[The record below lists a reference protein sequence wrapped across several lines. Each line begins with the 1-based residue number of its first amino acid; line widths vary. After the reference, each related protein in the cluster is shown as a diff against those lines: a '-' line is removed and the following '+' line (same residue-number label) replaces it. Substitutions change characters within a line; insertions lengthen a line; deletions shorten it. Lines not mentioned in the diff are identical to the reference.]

1 MVFSSIPVYLDPP
14 NWHVQQQNHQQYQQ
28 QQQQQQQISR
38 VLSAE
43 SGGQL
48 PPLPPPGQ
56 LPPHHVGGGTSD
68 SLSGAGTGSI
78 RPGSMADRARLAK
91 IPQPETALKCPRCQS
106 TNTKF
111 CYFNNYSLTQPRH
124 FCKTCRRYWTR
135 GGALRNVPVGGGCRR
150 NKKTK
155 SSNNSNNNNSNNR
168 RSKSPAGNSG
178 DQNKQ
183 TAAGSSSS
191 TSTGG
196 GLISPSAEMIG
207 HLQQVPQL
215 GHNNSSFLASM
226 QNLTR
231 FGSGNL
237 GLNFTTNDQIQAAAG
252 ATDLGFQIGSEVDQW
267 RLQQFPL
274 LGGHHDFESPATGN
288 LYPFQ
293 GCSSTSDHHQQGNN
307 GMDVGDDHISH
318 NNNNNNNNMLF
329 RSNMSSSSG
338 SRVSQ
343 FIPPVK
349 IEDHRSQLGGG
360 GLNLLRPNLGLSSE
374 NNNHN
379 YWGPSGNTS
388 SSPWTDLSALNT
400 SNTSTTHP
408 LL

>member
-14 NWHVQQQNHQQYQQ
+14 NWHQQQNHHHQLVNSV
-28 QQQQQQQISR
+28 IST
-38 VLSAE
+38 E
-43 SGGQL
+43 SPQL
-48 PPLPPPGQ
+48 PPLPPPQ
-56 LPPHHVGGGTSD
+56 LQPHVVGGGGG
-68 SLSGAGTGSI
+68 SGSGSGPGSI

-91 IPQPETALKCPRCQS
+91 IPQPEAALKCPRCES

-150 NKKTK
+150 NKKNK
-155 SSNNSNNNNSNNR
+155 SNNSNNNS
-168 RSKSPAGNSG
+168 RSKSPAGNSA

-183 TAAGSSSS
+183 TAGGGGGGAGSSSS
-191 TSTGG
+191 NSTGG
-196 GLISPSAEMIG
+196 GLINPSAEIIG

-215 GHNNSSFLASM
+215 SHNSSFMASL

-231 FGSGNL
+231 FGSGSGNL
-237 GLNFTTNDQIQAAAG
+237 GLNFSTADQIQAG
-252 ATDLGFQIGSEVDQW
+252 QTDLEFQIGSEADQW

-274 LGGHHDFESPATGN
+274 LGGHHDFESPTGN

-293 GCSSTSDHHQQGNN
+293 GSTNTTTTDHHHHQAAAS
-307 GMDVGDDHISH
+307 GMDVGDDTTSNII
-318 NNNNNNNNMLF
+318 L
-329 RSNMSSSSG
+329 RTNMSSPG

-343 FIPPVK
+343 FPPVK
-349 IEDHRSQLGGG
+349 IEDRRGG
-360 GLNLLRPNLGLSSE
+360 GLNLLRPNLGISSE
-374 NNNHN
+374 DNHNN
-379 YWGPSGNTS
+379 YWGPNRTTS
-388 SSPWTDLSALNT
+388 STAWTADLSALN
-400 SNTSTTHP
+400 SSTSTTHH